1 MFAKIYKTLII
12 DFSKISIVVICSIF
26 AFLLY
31 FSKDFK
37 LDASSDSLL
46 LENDKDLKYLREVSE
61 RYGSKDYL
69 VLTYTPVSSFT
80 DEETKI
86 CLAVYQ
92 VHGHAQQT
100 PRFTTQLIKYVHVR
114 HFGKVS
120 PPCNSTRR

>member
-46 LENDKDLKYLREVSE
+46 LENDKD
-61 RYGSKDYL
+61 
-69 VLTYTPVSSFT
+69 
-80 DEETKI
+80 
-86 CLAVYQ
+86 
-92 VHGHAQQT
+92 
-100 PRFTTQLIKYVHVR
+100 
-114 HFGKVS
+114 
-120 PPCNSTRR
+120 